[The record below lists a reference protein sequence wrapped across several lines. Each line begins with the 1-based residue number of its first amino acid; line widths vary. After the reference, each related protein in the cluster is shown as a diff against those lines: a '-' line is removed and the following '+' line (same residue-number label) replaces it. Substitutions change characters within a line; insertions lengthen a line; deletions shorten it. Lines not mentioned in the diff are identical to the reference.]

1 MLEARKRTN
10 ARHGGRYRRVCCS
23 VFVLPAGTGRW
34 RFRLV
39 KRREQYKKAALAR
52 TSARSAAY
60 RTKNICRYERRR
72 WPRLGYGGW
81 AAGLIHAVRILS
93 AVVSRARLCAREFAG
108 HTAPR
113 AIFMTASRSGGDHF
127 GVLRTFMTR
136 AFATSGIRSRQHW
149 SRLALVSSQT
159 VRRLSHASNTQH
171 AAPIVQAA
179 LAQTISTE
187 K

>member
-1 MLEARKRTN
+1 MLEARGGTN
-10 ARHGGRYRRVCCS
+10 GRHGRRYRTVCCS
-23 VFVLPAGTGRW
+23 ASVLPAGTGRW

-52 TSARSAAY
+52 TSARSAD

-113 AIFMTASRSGGDHF
+113 AILMTASRSGGDHF

-179 LAQTISTE
+179 LAQTALAE

>member
-1 MLEARKRTN
+1 L
-10 ARHGGRYRRVCCS
+10 
-23 VFVLPAGTGRW
+23 L
-34 RFRLV
+34 
-39 KRREQYKKAALAR
+39 AAL
-52 TSARSAAY
+52 
-60 RTKNICRYERRR
+60 
-72 WPRLGYGGW
+72 G
-81 AAGLIHAVRILS
+81 
-93 AVVSRARLCAREFAG
+93 LCAREFAG

-179 LAQTISTE
+179 LARATLAE
-187 K
+187 KQMRDLVRASATYCQRRLDRTGAELP